1 MNPSMKSRAMDG
13 ASKNKVYIS
22 RTFQHPVE
30 KVFEAFINPEW
41 IRNWWGPVNVLTL
54 NVDVNLKVGG
64 KYKFEMQKR
73 NGELFQITGEYKDIV
88 PNQLLVFSSAYQNL
102 SSPPPE
108 STVIIKFKTVD
119 KGTEVSLVQEFE
131 VAPPDFKSRTKSW
144 ELMLGRIDDLL
155 A

>member
-1 MNPSMKSRAMDG
+1 MKSRAMDG

-30 KVFEAFINPEW
+30 KVFKAFINPEW
-41 IRNWWGPVNVLTL
+41 IRKWWGPVNVSTL

-108 STVIIKFKTVD
+108 STVIIKFKSLET
-119 KGTEVSLVQEFE
+119 GTEVSLIQEFE
-131 VAPPDFKSRTKSW
+131 TEPPDFDSRTKSW
-144 ELMLGRIDDLL
+144 EVMLGRIDDLL